1 MRKVALVTGITG
13 MDGSYAA
20 ELLLERG
27 YTVYGMVRQCVERSF
42 KNISEILDSDKFYI
56 IDGDLTESH
65 SVQRAIRTIRPTIVL
80 NYGALSF
87 VGASWEQPEIY
98 QDVNA
103 NGVIRLLEAIRE
115 YCPECR
121 FYQAGSSEQ
130 FGAVRESPQN
140 EDTPFNPRSP
150 YGASK
155 VSAFWNTKIYRES
168 YGLFAVT
175 GIGFNHESERRGS
188 KFVTQK
194 ICEAAAEIELGLR
207 KSIELGNID
216 AKRDWGYS
224 PDYVAANIAMLESDA
239 PRDYVIATGELHS
252 VKEWGEAAFSYFG
265 LDFGAYWEHNS
276 VYDRPA
282 DVNLLVGDASK
293 IKNDLGWEPKVTFH
307 GLVEKMCKAAHD
319 RKR

>member
-20 ELLLERG
+20 ELLLEKG
-27 YTVYGMVRQCVERSF
+27 YIVYGMVRQCVERSY
-42 KNISEILDSDKFYI
+42 KNLSKILDHQDFFI
-56 IDGDLTESH
+56 INGDLTENH
-65 SVQRAIRTIRPTIVL
+65 SIQRAVKIVRPTIVL

-87 VGASWEQPEIY
+87 VGASWDQPEIY

-103 NGVIRLLEAIRE
+103 TGVIRLLEAIKE

-130 FGAVRESPQN
+130 FGDVKESPQS

-155 VSAFWNTKIYRES
+155 VSAFWHTKIYRES

-175 GIGFNHESERRGS
+175 GIGFNHEGERRGS
-188 KFVTQK
+188 QFVTQK
-194 ICEAAAEIELGLR
+194 ICEAAARIERGLQN
-207 KSIELGNID
+207 SIELGNID

-224 PDYVAANIAMLESDA
+224 PDYVAANIAMLESDD
-239 PRDYVIATGELHS
+239 PQDYVIATGELHS
-252 VKEWGEAAFSYFG
+252 VKEWGEAAFRYFG
-265 LDFGAYWEHNS
+265 LDFGAYWRHNPA
-276 VYDRPA
+276 YDRPA
-282 DVNLLVGDASK
+282 DVHLLVGDASK
-293 IKNDLGWEPKVTFH
+293 IKENLGWEPKVTFR

-319 RKR
+319 GIC